1 VNNEMVAFSRKF
13 AAAIV
18 LVTLAKVL
26 ITVFLIPVRVPSDF
40 FNWVQI
46 SSSVFGEIQQ
56 GRMPSIEAHG
66 PYTGMGAFLAPF
78 YGIWSALSMAISLP
92 QPVSWYL
99 LIFFMKLPIILFDL
113 FAGVLVYLIGGRLGS
128 RIPTT
133 TAFFL
138 WYLNPY
144 AFYLMEY
151 NGTFDIVSTAFVLFA
166 IFLGM
171 RKAWLSAGLM
181 LSIATMLR
189 VYPIF
194 TFPFFALYA
203 LKEKPAR
210 SLYKFL
216 AAFLL
221 PVAIVLLTQPLALVN
236 FVSAMSSRPIEVAYM
251 LQYFEGIPRDSTLP
265 STFFLSAVQILL
277 AAMFWRRDSSLANLV
292 LASLLVLLTTT
303 YHEPYHFTWLI
314 PLLTIY
320 YAVNRPAWTLLFV
333 SVFATAY
340 LALLG
345 YNTPLDSI
353 LYYLEAIFAGAFYG
367 IKAVYVAKVNL
378 ESMRPN
384 ILSPQWQQLY
394 RTK

>member
-1 VNNEMVAFSRKF
+1 
-13 AAAIV
+13 
-18 LVTLAKVL
+18 
-26 ITVFLIPVRVPSDF
+26 
-40 FNWVQI
+40 
-46 SSSVFGEIQQ
+46 
-56 GRMPSIEAHG
+56 
-66 PYTGMGAFLAPF
+66 
-78 YGIWSALSMAISLP
+78 LP
-92 QPVSWYL
+92 QPASWYL

-113 FAGVLVYLIGGRLGS
+113 FAGVLVYMISGRLGS
-128 RIPTT
+128 RVPPT

-151 NGTFDIVSTAFVLFA
+151 IGTFDIVSTAFVLFA
-166 IFLGM
+166 ILLGM
-171 RKAWLSAGLM
+171 RKAWFGAGLM

-194 TFPFFALYA
+194 TFPFFVMYA
-203 LKEKPAR
+203 LKQRPER

-221 PVAIVLLTQPLALVN
+221 PVAVVLLTQPLALVN
-236 FVSAMSSRPIEVAYM
+236 FISALSNRPIETTYM

-277 AAMFWRRDSSLANLV
+277 AAMFWRSDSSLANLV
-292 LASLLVLLTTT
+292 LASLLVLLTTS

-320 YAVNRPAWTLLFV
+320 YAVNKPAWTVLFV
-333 SVFATAY
+333 SIFATAY
-340 LALLG
+340 LAFLG
-345 YNTPLDSI
+345 YNTPLDSP
-353 LYYLEAIFAGAFYG
+353 LTYLEAIFAGAFYG

-378 ESMRPN
+378 EAMRPN
-384 ILSPQWQQLY
+384 LLSLQWQQFF